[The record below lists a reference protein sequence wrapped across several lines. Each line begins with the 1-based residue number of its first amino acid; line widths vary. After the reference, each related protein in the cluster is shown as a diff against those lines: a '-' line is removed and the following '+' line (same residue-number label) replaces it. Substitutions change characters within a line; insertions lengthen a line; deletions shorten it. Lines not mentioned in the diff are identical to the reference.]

1 MPKDIEWWLWVRS
14 NYSMTSSTQ
23 APKCCPFCVGRNFG
37 QPAQTK
43 VFDSVGLWHNPS

>member
-23 APKCCPFCVGRNFG
+23 APKMLPLLCR
-37 QPAQTK
+37 AQLWAACSNQ
-43 VFDSVGLWHNPS
+43 SV